1 MNKNRY
7 AHSRPTITALLA
19 LAPCWAGAQEGGGVT
34 RNWALEPSVS
44 LRQTFT
50 DNQSLQTVKES
61 DSITEAT
68 AAVRISANSGRIR
81 GILDYSLTGLLY
93 ARNNDANA
101 VRHFLS
107 SNATAELIEGQ
118 GFVDLRGSYSRQ
130 AISAFGSQTPTPSLS
145 ESNQTDVGS
154 LGVSPYIRGRLAGFA
169 RYEARLSYDISRA
182 KGTSAGDSES
192 GAALLHIDG
201 GGSVSPLGWSA
212 DVSHNISNYRAG
224 RRTFDSRARAGVTYV
239 VTNELRL
246 GVTAGT
252 ERTDLRTLDAE
263 SNATYGAQLEW
274 TPTERTLLSGNIEK
288 RYFGTAHSLRFTHR
302 TPNTSWAVTDS
313 RDISN
318 TSAQGIAG
326 FGSAYDLFFRQFA
339 SAEPDAV
346 KRDALVRGFLQ
357 TNGIN
362 PSAVVVGGFLAAAAT
377 LDRAQ
382 AASFAL
388 VGARNTVTLQVT
400 ARRSERAD
408 KISTAVQ
415 DDLSSSQQVRQ
426 RGLSLDWA
434 LRLTPQSSVNLG
446 GSYQRST
453 GDSSTQ
459 QSTLKAITATWTS
472 TLGPKTTVSA
482 GARRAEFDSTTVPYD
497 ETAIF
502 AALRYA
508 F

>member
-1 MNKNRY
+1 MSYNKTLTTR
-7 AHSRPTITALLA
+7 TALMSLSA
-19 LAPCWAGAQEGGGVT
+19 LVSAVAIAQDGGATRSWAI
-34 RNWALEPSVS
+34 EPSVS

-50 DNQSLQTVKES
+50 DNQRLQTVKES
-61 DSITEAT
+61 DSITEAS
-68 AAVRISANSGRIR
+68 AGVRLSANSGRIR
-81 GILDYSLTGLLY
+81 GFLDYSLTGSVY
-93 ARNNDANA
+93 AHNNDANA

-118 GFVDLRGSYSRQ
+118 AFVELRGSYSRH
-130 AISAFGSQTPTPSLS
+130 AISAFGSQTPTPGLS
-145 ESNQTDVGS
+145 DSNQADVGS
-154 LGVSPYIRGRLAGFA
+154 LGVSPYLRGRLAGLA

-182 KGTSAGDSES
+182 KGSNAGDSENS
-192 GAALLHIDG
+192 AASLHFDG
-201 GGSVSPLGWSA
+201 GGSGSPLGWSA
-212 DVSHNISNYRAG
+212 DASHNISDYRAG
-224 RRTFDSRARAGVTYV
+224 RRTFDSRARAGVSYV

-252 ERTDLRTLDAE
+252 ERTDLRSLDAE

-274 TPTERTLLSGNIEK
+274 TPTERTSLSADIEK
-288 RYFGTAHSLRFTHR
+288 RFFGTAHTLRFSHR
-302 TPNTSWAVTDS
+302 TPNTTWTLSDS

-318 TSAQGIAG
+318 TSAQGAAG

-362 PSAVVVGGFLAAAAT
+362 PSAVVVGGFLASAAT

-382 AASFAL
+382 TASFAL
-388 VGARNTVTLQVT
+388 SGVRNTVTVQLS
-400 ARRSERAD
+400 AKRSERAD

-434 LRLTPQSSVNLG
+434 HRLTQQSSINLG

-453 GDSSTQ
+453 GDVNAQ

-472 TLGPKTTVSA
+472 TLGPKSTVSA

-497 ETAIF
+497 ETAVF
-502 AALRYA
+502 AAFRYA